1 MFQLESKG
9 YVFDAEQGIWRR
21 PDYAGIAYSDGDN
34 AETRLGRIIHAASD
48 LSVLSSELRLQCQDW
63 QTLYHLSS
71 QRANVLRPF
80 EHLLKGKV
88 LEIGAGCGAISR
100 YLGEAGGQIL
110 SLEGSPRR
118 ATIAASR
125 TRDLDN
131 VTVLAERFDDF
142 QTDERFDAI
151 TLIGVLEYASM
162 FSTGENPALSMLERI
177 RGLLNPGGRLF
188 VAIENQLGLKYF
200 AGAPEDHLGLAMYG
214 IEGRY
219 RKGQPQT
226 HGRKV
231 LSELMRQAGF
241 PNVEFLAPFPDY
253 KLPRSIVTE
262 HGCNA
267 ADFDAA
273 AFAWQTVQSDPQLPR
288 SLHFS
293 LSRSWPT
300 IFANG
305 LGMDLANSFIVVAS
319 ESGQPAVA
327 SDLLA
332 LHYSTERRKAY
343 CKEARFQR
351 CTDAAIRVRNQR
363 LGTSID
369 DSEAAYQLSFTAEE
383 PYWSGQ
389 LLSQEFNEL
398 ISTPDW
404 TIEQG
409 VGYLRQFLY
418 RLQELLASLG
428 HDSVDLKQARSQL
441 PGILMDALPHNI
453 VVDAQG
459 TTHLFDTEWHSRK
472 KLELGFLLCRGL
484 FLLINQANNLQAP
497 QGNAGISRATLVL
510 ELLAATGLQ
519 LDEGDLERYQQQ
531 EADFQQQVTGQPIE
545 QLDSWRLT
553 DPLVVTPSALASLY
567 YATDKQDFN
576 EQASYHHP
584 LHIGRQLVEI
594 PLHSTGES
602 IRRLRL
608 DPSDRPSWLVI
619 HELEVLNTSGQVLWK
634 HSTAPQP
641 FCIGL
646 DIVLDSDGQALLY
659 AENND
664 PQIYLPELP
673 PYGELIVRL
682 DIDLLDGGQA
692 NRLARQLERAN
703 SQHNE
708 VLQEL
713 LESRQRADKLQ
724 LHADGLQQR
733 LADNDHL
740 IRMLNN
746 SLDEIRNSTS
756 WRLTR
761 PLRLAGRLSRR
772 ALNAARAARH
782 LARQHGWRKLLERG
796 LQVLRREGLRGVV
809 ARARQHRRLQLQQ
822 PLPATNLLKVVP
834 TILGRDAAGRY
845 QLARTGGYCYI
856 PPARPDDLET
866 RIESISS
873 RPYFSI
879 VVPVYNTP
887 LDLLDK
893 LLASVRNQWY
903 PHWQLILAD
912 DKSPAEDIQVALA
925 SIDDPRIKV
934 LRLEK
939 NQGISGA
946 TNAAIEASDGDFIV
960 FLDHDD
966 ELTADCL
973 YEMALCIERD
983 APDFIYSDEDKLA
996 EDGSYTQPHFKPD
1009 WSPDTMMS
1017 TMFTCHAS
1025 CVRKSLL
1032 EKTGLLRS
1040 QFDGCQDWDFVLR
1053 VAEHTRRISHI
1064 PKVLYHWRIIPAS
1077 VASDIAAKPYV
1088 LEASRQV
1095 RLDAL
1100 RRRGLAGDVEP
1111 VTQVPGYFRVN
1122 YHLQGTPRI
1131 SIIIPSRDNSEVL
1144 RRCLDSIR
1152 SQTTYAN
1159 HEIILL
1165 DNGSVQPETLAYLET
1180 QKKQE
1185 GTQVIRHDAPFNFS
1199 ELNNLGVRHSRG
1211 DILLF
1216 LNDDTEVLCPDWLER
1231 MGGYAQL
1238 PHVAAVGAKLLYPGN
1253 KGIQHA
1259 GVLNLANGPVHAFL
1273 HHDSE
1278 APAYFMRNLLEYN
1291 WMAVTGACLMME
1303 RSKFDALGGF
1313 DESFPVAYNDIELCF
1328 RGIERGY
1335 FNVVCQAVSLV
1346 HHESVSRG
1354 LDQIDPAKLARLQNE
1369 QARLYQKHPQYFQYD
1384 PFHNPNLHPSGLNFE
1399 VPA

>member
-1 MFQLESKG
+1 MFQLEKMG
-9 YVFDAEQGIWRR
+9 YAFITEQGFWSRS
-21 PDYAGIAYSDGDN
+21 DYAGISYSDGDT
-34 AETRLGRIIHAASD
+34 AEERLLAAIRGTQDVSIF
-48 LSVLSSELRLQCQDW
+48 SPELKAQCHDW
-63 QTLYHLSS
+63 QTFYHLGS
-71 QRANVLRPF
+71 QRGNVLRPF
-80 EHLLKGKV
+80 GHLLKGKV
-88 LEIGAGCGAISR
+88 LEIGAGCGAITR
-100 YLGEAGGQIL
+100 FLGENGGQIL
-110 SLEGSPRR
+110 ALEGSPRR
-118 ATIAASR
+118 AAIAAER
-125 TRDLDN
+125 TRDLSN
-131 VTVLAERFDDF
+131 VVVLAERFDDF
-142 QTDERFDAI
+142 KGDELFDAI
-151 TLIGVLEYASM
+151 TLIGVLEYASL
-162 FSTGENPALSMLERI
+162 FSSDHESPALSMLKKAKS
-177 RGLLNPGGRLF
+177 LLKPDGHLLI
-188 VAIENQLGLKYF
+188 AIENQLGLKYF
-200 AGAPEDHLGLAMYG
+200 SGAPEDHLGITMYG
-214 IEGRY
+214 LEDRY
-219 RKGQPQT
+219 RKQQPQT
-226 HGRKV
+226 YGKKALQKI
-231 LSELMRQAGF
+231 LSHAGYSRS
-241 PNVEFLAPFPDY
+241 EFLAPFPDY
-253 KLPRSIVTE
+253 KVPKSIITE
-262 HGCNA
+262 AGCIE
-267 ADFDAA
+267 DKFDAA
-273 AFAWQTVQSDPQLPR
+273 ALAWQTVYSDPQLPEITNFDLTR
-288 SLHFS
+288 T
-293 LSRSWPT
+293 WPV
-300 IFANG
+300 IFRNG
-305 LGMDLANSFIVVAS
+305 LGLDLANSFIIVAS
-319 ESGQPAVA
+319 PTATTPILPDSI
-327 SDLLA
+327 LA
-332 LHYSTERRKAY
+332 YHYSTDRQACY
-343 CKEARFQR
+343 CKEAQFLRTQSGDIEVQYRRLSNEIDPENQDFRFQLPSG
-351 CTDAAIRVRNQR
+351 DK
-363 LGTSID
+363 
-369 DSEAAYQLSFTAEE
+369 YQ
-383 PYWSGQ
+383 SGR
-389 LLSQEFNEL
+389 LLSQDFIETLSEPGWK
-398 ISTPDW
+398 ISDLAGLTRD
-404 TIEQG
+404 
-409 VGYLRQFLY
+409 YLRNLEIILRENGY
-418 RLQELLASLG
+418 PDLSLD
-428 HDSVDLKQARSQL
+428 DSSIKI
-441 PGILMDALPHNI
+441 PGSFIDALPHNI
-453 VVDAQG
+453 IIDSSG
-459 TTHLFDTEWHSRK
+459 HPHLIDTEWAANGEIS
-472 KLELGFLLCRGL
+472 LGHLLCRGL
-484 FLLINQANNLQAP
+484 LLLMSQACPTKYSAKIETLPRKTLIERTLKEANLSIDA
-497 QGNAGISRATLVL
+497 NAYDSYHQKELGIQRMVTGLNP
-510 ELLAATGLQ
+510 ELL
-519 LDEGDLERYQQQ
+519 DNWYPDLGQI
-531 EADFQQQVTGQPIE
+531 ASAKPQV
-545 QLDSWRLT
+545 
-553 DPLVVTPSALASLY
+553 SLY
-567 YATDKQDFN
+567 YGT
-576 EQASYHHP
+576 
-584 LHIGRQLVEI
+584 L
-594 PLHSTGES
+594 ES
-602 IRRLRL
+602 GLSEERCVYRPFDTTRNVVRIELDEEFGILRL
-608 DPSDRPSWLVI
+608 DPIDRSGWLII
-619 HELEVLNTSGQVLWK
+619 HELAIYDSDQKLWSYDQDTPIISSAQIDCRVALPTGTLLYASDNDPQLFLPSFPDKKSLAVCLDVETLKEEEAYRLIQKAFQDK
-634 HSTAPQP
+634 HSTFNAALQKLNEAEGD
-641 FCIGL
+641 IKGL
-646 DIVLDSDGQALLY
+646 RQQLAAQEQRTLALS
-659 AENND
+659 
-664 PQIYLPELP
+664 
-673 PYGELIVRL
+673 V
-682 DIDLLDGGQA
+682 
-692 NRLARQLERAN
+692 
-703 SQHNE
+703 
-708 VLQEL
+708 
-713 LESRQRADKLQ
+713 
-724 LHADGLQQR
+724 
-733 LADNDHL
+733 
-740 IRMLNN
+740 

-772 ALNAARAARH
+772 ALNAAQAARH

-796 LQVLRREGLRGVV
+796 LQVLRREGLRGVI
-809 ARARQHRRLQLQQ
+809 ARARQHRRLQMQQ
-822 PLPATNLLKVVP
+822 PLPATHLLKVTP
-834 TILGRDAAGRY
+834 AALGRDAAGHY

-866 RIESISS
+866 RIGSIGNQ
-873 RPYFSI
+873 PYFSI

-893 LLASVRNQWY
+893 LLASVRDQWY

-912 DKSPAEDIQVALA
+912 DKSPAEDIQAALA

-1025 CVRKSLL
+1025 CVRKGLL

-1131 SIIIPSRDNSEVL
+1131 SIIIPSRDNAEVL

-1165 DNGSVQPETLAYLET
+1165 DNGSVQPETLAYLES
-1180 QKKQE
+1180 QKQQE

-1199 ELNNLGVRHSRG
+1199 ELNNLGVRHARG
-1211 DILLF
+1211 DLLLF

-1238 PHVAAVGAKLLYPGN
+1238 PHVAAVGAKLLYPDN

-1278 APAYFMRNLLEYN
+1278 VPAYFMRNMLEYN

-1303 RSKFDALGGF
+1303 RSKFDTLGGF

-1328 RGIERGY
+1328 RGIEHGY
-1335 FNVVCQAVSLV
+1335 FNVVCQAVTLV

-1369 QARLYQKHPQYFQYD
+1369 LARLYQKHPQYFQYD

>member
-1 MFQLESKG
+1 MFQLESQG
-9 YVFDAEQGIWRR
+9 YIFVKAQRYWAR
-21 PDYAGIAYSDGDN
+21 PEYSGIAYSDGDF
-34 AETRLGRIIHAASD
+34 AENRLGRIISGASD
-48 LSVLSSELRLQCQDW
+48 LSVLSSELRRQCQDW

-80 EHLLKGKV
+80 EHLLQGKV

-100 YLGEAGGQIL
+100 YLGESGGQIL

-118 ATIAASR
+118 AAIAASR
-125 TRDLDN
+125 TRDLEN
-131 VTVLAERFDDF
+131 VTVLTERFDDF
-142 QTDERFDAI
+142 RTDERFDAI
-151 TLIGVLEYASM
+151 TLIGVLEYANM
-162 FSTGENPALSMLERI
+162 FSDGEHPALNMLERV
-177 RGLLNPGGRLF
+177 RELLKPDGHLF
-188 VAIENQLGLKYF
+188 IAIENQLGLKYF
-200 AGAPEDHLGLAMYG
+200 AGAPEDHLGQAMYG

-219 RKGQPQT
+219 QQGQPQT
-226 HGRKV
+226 YGRHALEALVRKSGFNSV
-231 LSELMRQAGF
+231 EL
-241 PNVEFLAPFPDY
+241 LAAFPDY
-253 KLPRSIVTE
+253 KLPKSVVTAK
-262 HGCNA
+262 GCSSR
-267 ADFDAA
+267 DFDAA
-273 AFAWQTVQSDPQLPR
+273 ALAWQSVQNDPQLPR
-288 SLHFS
+288 ETHFKLGNTWPVIFENRLSL
-293 LSRSWPT
+293 
-300 IFANG
+300 
-305 LGMDLANSFIVVAS
+305 DLANSFIVVAS
-319 ESGQPAVA
+319 RDTTA
-327 SDLLA
+327 SVPEQVLA
-332 LHYSTERRKAY
+332 YHYSTERARPF
-343 CKEARFQR
+343 CKETRF
-351 CTDAAIRVRNQR
+351 
-363 LGTSID
+363 
-369 DSEAAYQLSFTAEE
+369 EE
-383 PYWSGQ
+383 PAPGKVDVICRRLSSEVAAADTVNLNLQPNADYSKGQ
-389 LLSQEFNEL
+389 VLSLAFLKCLTTPGWRINEL
-398 ISTPDW
+398 A
-404 TIEQG
+404 
-409 VGYLRQFLY
+409 
-418 RLQELLASLG
+418 ELIKV
-428 HDSVDLKQARSQL
+428 HAR
-441 PGILMDALPHNI
+441 
-453 VVDAQG
+453 
-459 TTHLFDTEWHSRK
+459 
-472 KLELGFLLCRGL
+472 
-484 FLLINQANNLQAP
+484 
-497 QGNAGISRATLVL
+497 
-510 ELLAATGLQ
+510 LLAALAFGSADHPSPLTSRSLLPGELFDAIPQNVICTSDGMQLFDKEWSVAHDIELGYVIFRGLLLMLHQ
-519 LDEGDLERYQQQ
+519 AGSIYPPEDDPEVSRKAFIEHVMAAAELPVNSADLERYIAQ
-531 EADFQQQVTGQPIE
+531 EADIQQTITGLDKGQLMNWQPDAPLSPAPLKKRANATLYFTENGEFSEAKSLHKELQAGRQEVEFELNRSLGQI
-545 QLDSWRLT
+545 SRLRC
-553 DPLVVTPSALASLY
+553 DPIDQPHWLILHDLVVHDAQSQELWRYSVDSQQ
-567 YATDKQDFN
+567 AT
-576 EQASYHHP
+576 
-584 LHIGRQLVEI
+584 HIGITDVLSN
-594 PLHSTGES
+594 STL
-602 IRRLRL
+602 LRA
-608 DPSDRPSWLVI
+608 SD
-619 HELEVLNTSGQVLWK
+619 
-634 HSTAPQP
+634 
-641 FCIGL
+641 
-646 DIVLDSDGQALLY
+646 
-659 AENND
+659 ND
-664 PQIYLPELP
+664 PQVILPAIPEQGQLR
-673 PYGELIVRL
+673 VQL
-682 DIDLLDGGQA
+682 DIELLSE
-692 NRLARQLERAN
+692 ARACQLIQQSNQERKQQ
-703 SQHNE
+703 S
-708 VLQEL
+708 QEL
-713 LESRQRADKLQ
+713 QNALHDSRQ
-724 LHADGLQQR
+724 HAEALQQR
-733 LADNDHL
+733 LVEKDHL
-740 IRMLNN
+740 THALNQSIN
-746 SLDEIRNSTS
+746 EIRNSTS

-796 LQVLRREGLRGVV
+796 LQVLRREGLRGVI
-809 ARARQHRRLQLQQ
+809 ARARQHRRLQMQQ
-822 PLPATNLLKVVP
+822 PLPPASPLKVIPAV
-834 TILGRDAAGRY
+834 LGRDSAGHY
-845 QLARTGGYCYI
+845 QLARSGGYCYV
-856 PPARPDDLET
+856 PPARPDDLEA
-866 RIESISS
+866 RIAAIGSQ
-873 RPYFSI
+873 PYFSI

-893 LLASVRNQWY
+893 LLASVRDQWY

-912 DKSPAEDIQVALA
+912 DKSPAEDIQAALA

-1131 SIIIPSRDNSEVL
+1131 SIIIPSRDNAEVL

-1165 DNGSVQPETLAYLET
+1165 DNGSVQPETLAYLES
-1180 QKKQE
+1180 QKQQE

-1199 ELNNLGVRHSRG
+1199 ELNNLGVRYARG
-1211 DILLF
+1211 DLLLF

-1238 PHVAAVGAKLLYPGN
+1238 PHVAAVGAKLLYPDN

-1303 RSKFDALGGF
+1303 RSKFDTLGGF

-1328 RGIERGY
+1328 RGIEHGY
-1335 FNVVCQAVSLV
+1335 FNVVCQAVTLV

-1369 QARLYQKHPQYFQYD
+1369 LARLYQKHPQYFQYD